1 MQLRRWHYSVVLLS
15 VLVIGLAWSPPATA
29 EDHIRGVIAARGN
42 DGTLTVRAD
51 DASDLTVTLNDLTKV
66 RRVDGMRQLKVSSS
80 SLIPGLRVQASG
92 TFEGTNRF
100 VAQRITFSRS
110 DMKTALAIRGG
121 VDPTD
126 LRSLDNQRRIAENA
140 RIIAEQQQT
149 LARQAE
155 HIATNRD
162 NIAANDEKIVA
173 TTGAL
178 ATTNTR
184 ITNLDDYNVISTV
197 TVYFRNGKAGI
208 EPQYKAELQKLA
220 ADAKAVRGYV
230 IQVQGYASAVGSNA
244 LNQKLSMQRADAV
257 TAALQQGGVPP
268 TNIVVPAAMGI
279 SEQIATNKTA
289 QGQAEN
295 RRTVVTLLQSKG
307 IGER

>member
-1 MQLRRWHYSVVLLS
+1 MQRRRWLYSAILSS
-15 VLVIGLAWSPPATA
+15 VLVAGLAWSSPAAA

-42 DGTLTVRAD
+42 DGTLTVRTD

-66 RRVDGMRQLKVSSS
+66 RRIDGMRQLKVSSS
-80 SLIPGLRVQASG
+80 SLIPGLRVRASG
-92 TFEGTNRF
+92 TLDGANRF
-100 VAQRITFSRS
+100 AAQRITFTRS
-110 DMKTALAIRGG
+110 DMKMALAIKGG

-126 LRSLDNQRRIAENA
+126 LRSLDNQARIAENA
-140 RIIAEQQQT
+140 RVIAEQQQT
-149 LARQAE
+149 LARQAGE
-155 HIATNRD
+155 IATNRD
-162 NIAANDEKIVA
+162 NIAANETKIVA

-178 ATTNTR
+178 AATNTR
-184 ITNLDDYNVISTV
+184 ITNLDDYNVISSV
-197 TVYFRNGKAGI
+197 TVYFRNGRAGI
-208 EPQYKAELQKLA
+208 EPQYHAQLQKLA

-230 IQVQGYASAVGSNA
+230 IQVQGYASAVGSKA

-279 SEQIATNKTA
+279 SEQVATNKTA
-289 QGQAEN
+289 KGQAEN

-307 IGER
+307 ISAR

>member
-307 IGER
+307 ISAR